1 MLASSGSR
9 RAAPT
14 QPEKSYGYYANTFLS
29 YGSALMVGYGVW
41 TAVNEINRVRT
52 GTIFSI
58 AAGIAGWIF
67 FRWLN
72 KEKIIGEEPVEKT
85 KPANSN
91 DAQEIKE
98 LKNEVAALRKLTDAQ
113 KDLSDEQKKRLD
125 ELVKRLDK
133 QSTELAEFNN
143 IIAWNTGKLTIPP
156 QSPTIRTVSQDDSAL
171 LRRNSSG
178 SHVRRLTF
186 DATAAIEQNPLVT
199 SESSTNPVFRT
210 SSEGVTKFTNYPSG
224 SQTHR
229 EQVQGSKQNE
239 ASGRE
244 RGGTPKVRGVKKK

>member
-9 RAAPT
+9 RAAPP

-41 TAVNEINRVRT
+41 TAGKEINRVRT

-91 DAQEIKE
+91 DAQEMKE
-98 LKNEVAALRKLTDAQ
+98 LQTEISTLRRAMDDQ
-113 KDLSDEQKKRLD
+113 RDLLREQSRRLD
-125 ELVKRLDK
+125 S
-133 QSTELAEFNN
+133 QGTELKELHEIFL
-143 IIAWNTGKLTIPP
+143 WNKSKFRVPSSSPSAAPP
-156 QSPTIRTVSQDDSAL
+156 TESQDDTAL
-171 LRRNSSG
+171 IRKSSSG
-178 SHVRRLTF
+178 SGVRRLMF
-186 DATAAIEQNPLVT
+186 DATTAAEQNPLVN
-199 SESSTNPVFRT
+199 SESVTNPVFRT
-210 SSEGVTKFTNYPSG
+210 SSEGVKNFTSYPSG

-229 EQVQGSKQNE
+229 EQVQESKQNE

-244 RGGTPKVRGVKKK
+244 RGGTPKVRSVKKK